1 MRYFQELFNELIA
14 LRQMQLE
21 LQQLYTLLRLMR
33 VDLEKIIGN
42 FTSLSGKYFLFSFI
56 FVELC

>member
-1 MRYFQELFNELIA
+1 MDNKEFLNELIA

-33 VDLEKIIGN
+33 IDLEKIIGN
-42 FTSLSGKYFLFSFI
+42 FTSLSG
-56 FVELC
+56 E

>member
-1 MRYFQELFNELIA
+1 MYHFQELLDELKV

-33 VDLEKIIGN
+33 VDLEKIINN
-42 FTSLSGKYFLFSFI
+42 FTSLSDK
-56 FVELC
+56 